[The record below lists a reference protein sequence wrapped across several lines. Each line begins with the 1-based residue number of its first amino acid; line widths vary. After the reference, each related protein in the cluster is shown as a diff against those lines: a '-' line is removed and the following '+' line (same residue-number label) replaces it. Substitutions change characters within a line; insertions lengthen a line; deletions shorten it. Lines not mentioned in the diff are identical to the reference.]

1 MHTLLLR
8 RLSLLFT
15 VIFTASLMIFA
26 TGVFAQSATPVG
38 ETEITGVLE
47 SISSGSIVVSGQ
59 TINIVNAEIKNML
72 IVGSTVK
79 VHVSAVGGALAA
91 REVETTALVDD
102 NSNTNSN
109 ANAND
114 NSNANSNANGNSN
127 SNNNANSNAND
138 NTNTN
143 SNDNSNTSAAVSAQ
157 QAIDIVLQ
165 VYPTT
170 DILSIEL
177 TSKFGDTLVWEVKIR
192 NGIELSID
200 AQTAVILTIDRHG
213 NDNNQNN
220 NGNQNGNVN
229 GNRNGNDNTDDH
241 GGKGSDDNRNGNGN
255 ANSNDN
261 RDDHGGNSGSGN
273 SGSDNSGSGKG
284 GNDNNSGMG

>member
-15 VIFTASLMIFA
+15 LIFTASLMIFA

-91 REVETTALVDD
+91 REVETTAIVDD

-127 SNNNANSNAND
+127 SNSNANSNAND
-138 NTNTN
+138 NTNTNSNANSNDNTNSN

-192 NGIELSID
+192 NGIELNID

-229 GNRNGNDNTDDH
+229 GNDNTDDH
-241 GGKGSDDNRNGNGN
+241 GGMGSDDNQNG
-255 ANSNDN
+255 NSNDN
-261 RDDHGGNSGSGN
+261 NDDHGGDNGG
-273 SGSDNSGSGKG
+273 SGSDNSS
-284 GNDNNSGMG
+284 NDNNGGMG